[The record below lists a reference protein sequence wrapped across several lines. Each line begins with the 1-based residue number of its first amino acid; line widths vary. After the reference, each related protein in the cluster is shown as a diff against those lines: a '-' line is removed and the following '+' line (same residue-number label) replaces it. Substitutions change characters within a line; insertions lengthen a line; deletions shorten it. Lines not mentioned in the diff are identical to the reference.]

1 MNLKKSWYILALLLI
16 LLVGILTV
24 PAIADAG
31 GFSGNSDYGGS
42 SGGDWGGSSDWGS
55 SDYDYYSGSGSS
67 DGDDDGSGLL
77 GGIVI
82 VAAILIISAIVGARK
97 SKSGKGSSNAGGTL
111 TNAVQLMPIQSLKDA
126 DVNFS
131 QDAMKEKIANL
142 YVQMQNAW
150 QDKEFDRMRP
160 HMTDALF
167 SQFARQLDQMVREN
181 CTNYVE
187 RIAVLSVEL
196 VGWTQDE
203 INDSL
208 VAVLNTR
215 IVDYTVND
223 KTGQL
228 VSGSKTAEKFM
239 CYEWTLIRSKGM
251 TTAAPAGEGSEGTV
265 SIHCPSCGA
274 PVEINQSAK
283 CPYCDSLIS
292 AKDYDWS
299 ISAIK
304 GISQRTGN

>member
-1 MNLKKSWYILALLLI
+1 MKLKKSWYILVLMLV

-31 GFSGNSDYGGS
+31 GFSGNSDYGGGGS
-42 SGGDWGGSSDWGS
+42 SNWGGSSDWGS
-55 SDYDYYSGSGSS
+55 SDWSSSGIGYDN
-67 DGDDDGSGLL
+67 DGDDS
-77 GGIVI
+77 GGIGGFVIAIVVIGVI
-82 VAAILIISAIVGARK
+82 VLVGVLK
-97 SKSGKGSSNAGGTL
+97 GKSGAAGGNTNAGGAATSG
-111 TNAVQLMPIQSLKDA
+111 AQLLPIGNIKQIDP
-126 DVNFS
+126 NFS
-131 QDAMKEKIANL
+131 EAAMKEKISNL

-150 QDKEFDRMRP
+150 QDKEFDPMRP
-160 HMTDALF
+160 HMTDALY
-167 SQFARQLDQMVREN
+167 SQFARQLEEMVKAN

-187 RIAVLSVEL
+187 RIAVLSVDL
-196 VGWTQDE
+196 AGWTQDQV
-203 INDSL
+203 NDSV

-223 KTGQL
+223 KTGAL
-228 VSGSKTAEKFM
+228 ISGSKTAEKFM

-251 TTAAPAGEGSEGTV
+251 TTPQAAGEGSEGTV